1 MKYSQFA
8 SNLWTIICNRM
19 KSDQIFTS
27 RVGTTKTMD
36 ASENV
41 NKDEQACIVF
51 DIKFEDIQPKS
62 GKPPARFLEYQQR
75 SQVNK
80 IKSSEEISQKQKQA
94 EERKKAYEKA
104 KIERIKETTEE
115 CRKIDE
121 KVNRLGVNTNYFGVG
136 KSDNS
141 KPLST
146 KEAIMSVKSLSKDF
160 SKISTGIKTDSLFAK
175 NLNNS

>member
-1 MKYSQFA
+1 
-8 SNLWTIICNRM
+8 
-19 KSDQIFTS
+19 
-27 RVGTTKTMD
+27 
-36 ASENV
+36 
-41 NKDEQACIVF
+41 
-51 DIKFEDIQPKS
+51 FEDIRPKS

-80 IKSSEEISQKQKQA
+80 IKSSEEIFQKQKQA

-136 KSDNS
+136 KSDNINN

-160 SKISTGIKTDSLFAK
+160 SKISTSIKTDSLFAK